1 VRLDFEPLFIQAH
14 LFLLLST
21 FHLIKPH
28 ACNWVTFSLNSL
40 TLHEGLERKFKGSRN
55 ALDGFQ
61 CPMTSIEKPIE
72 PLRLEATPSRQPHDI
87 QL

>member
-14 LFLLLST
+14 LFLLLSS
-21 FHLIKPH
+21 FHF
-28 ACNWVTFSLNSL
+28 ALNSL
-40 TLHEGLERKFKGSRN
+40 TLDETFKRKFEGSRN
-55 ALDGFQ
+55 ALDRFQ